1 MPALRFE
8 SQFKSVKF
16 RSFQTPRLS
25 LAFRSIF
32 RDCAGSLHGAV
43 PPYYMALIVQKYGG
57 TSVANTDR
65 IKNVA
70 QRVAKYHANG
80 DKIVVVVSA
89 MSGVTDNLIKLA
101 KDIMPLPNEREM
113 DMLLATGEQTTIALT
128 AIALHSLGIPA
139 VSLTGAQAG
148 IVTDGV
154 HTKAKIQ
161 NITPKKA
168 HELLNQGSVV
178 IVAGFQGETIEGQI
192 TTLGRGGSDLTAIAL
207 AAALKA
213 DLCQIYTDV
222 DGVYTADPRIVKTAK
237 KLEEISYDE
246 MLELASLGAKV
257 MQSRSVEFAKKFG
270 VVFEVRS
277 SLNENPGT
285 IVKEETKSME
295 GVVVRGVSL
304 DKNQAKVTLTGVPDK
319 PGMAARIFKAIGDA
333 AVNVDMIVQNI
344 SHGSGAPATD
354 LSFTVDKPDLLKA
367 RKVIDGLKAEIG
379 FSDVIATENIGKLSI
394 VGVGMKSH
402 TGIAGKLFETLAKEG
417 VNIGMISTSEIKI
430 SVVIDLA
437 KGEQAMK
444 AVHAAFIG

>member
-1 MPALRFE
+1 M
-8 SQFKSVKF
+8 
-16 RSFQTPRLS
+16 
-25 LAFRSIF
+25 
-32 RDCAGSLHGAV
+32 
-43 PPYYMALIVQKYGG
+43 LIVQKYGG
-57 TSVANTDR
+57 TSVGNTDR

-70 QRVAKYHANG
+70 VRVANYHAKG

-101 KDIMPLPNEREM
+101 KEIMPLPNEREM
-113 DMLLATGEQTTIALT
+113 DVLLATGEQTTIALT
-128 AIALHSLGIPA
+128 AIALHALGVPA
-139 VSLTGAQAG
+139 VSMTGAQAG

-161 NITPKKA
+161 NISPKRV
-168 HELLNQGSVV
+168 HDLMNQGNVV
-178 IVAGFQGETIEGQI
+178 IVAGFQGQTIEGQI

-222 DGVYTADPRIVKTAK
+222 DGVYTADPRIVPGAK

-246 MLELASLGAKV
+246 MLELSSLGAKV

-277 SLNENPGT
+277 SLNENLGT
-285 IVKEETKSME
+285 IVKEETRSME

-304 DKNQAKVTLTGVPDK
+304 DKNQAKVTLVAVPDQ
-319 PGMAARIFKAIGDA
+319 PGVAARIFKAIGDA
-333 AVNVDMIVQNI
+333 NVNVDMIVQNI
-344 SHGSGAPATD
+344 SHGSGKPATD

-367 RKVIDGLKAEIG
+367 RKVIDGLKNEIG
-379 FSDVIATENIGKLSI
+379 FGEIIATDNIGKLSI

-402 TGIAGKLFETLAKEG
+402 SGVAGKMFETLAREG
-417 VNIGMISTSEIKI
+417 VNIEMISTSEIKI
-430 SVVIDLA
+430 SVVVDLA

-444 AVHAAFIG
+444 AVHAAFLPA